1 MLTKRFVKDFQVGE
15 KIDSYF
21 VVETFDTRTKNNG
34 DNYLTMSLADSSGS
48 VKAVAWEN
56 VDRIKE
62 VLNTSRVIRILAIA
76 NNYNGIQL
84 TLKNAAI
91 CEEGTYALKDL
102 IKSDPESENILVAI
116 KERLAL
122 VENPWVKQ
130 LIDLFLADE
139 DFMSRYTK
147 APGGWKW
154 HHAYVG
160 GMMRHSYEIMQICDK
175 TCDIHKEADRDLC
188 VFGGF
193 VHDMGKIYEM
203 RYDAFFEYTNAGKMV
218 GHIILGNDIL
228 IEKINQ
234 ISDFPQDLKIHLQ
247 HMLLSHQGEYE
258 QRSPVLPQTLEAC
271 ILYHADNLD
280 SQTNAFKSVVCGPR
294 DDGQEWSKWF
304 PIINRQ
310 LKFKDQKEEIY

>member
-1 MLTKRFVKDFQVGE
+1 MQEKIFIKDFEVGQ

-34 DNYLTMSLADSSGS
+34 DTYLTMTLVDGSGS
-48 VKAVAWEN
+48 VKAVAWDN
-56 VDRIKE
+56 VDRIKD
-62 VLNTSRVIRILAIA
+62 VLNASRVVRILAMA

-84 TLKNAAI
+84 TLKSAAV
-91 CEEGTYALKDL
+91 CKEGTYELKNL
-102 IKSDPESENILVAI
+102 IKSDPESDEILEKIKTRLSQIENQWLL
-116 KERLAL
+116 K
-122 VENPWVKQ
+122 
-130 LIDLFLADE
+130 LIDLFLNDE
-139 DFMSRYTK
+139 EFMKRYVK

-160 GMMRHSYEIMQICDK
+160 GMMRHSYEIMQICDT

-188 VFGGF
+188 AFGGF

-203 RYDAFFEYTNAGKMV
+203 RYDAFFEYTDLGKMV

-234 ISDFPQDLKIHLQ
+234 IPDFPSELKMHLQ

-280 SQTNAFKSVVCGPR
+280 SQSNAFKSVTCGPR
-294 DDGQEWSKWF
+294 DEGQSWSKWF

-310 LKFKDQKEEIY
+310 LKLGEYKDEVY